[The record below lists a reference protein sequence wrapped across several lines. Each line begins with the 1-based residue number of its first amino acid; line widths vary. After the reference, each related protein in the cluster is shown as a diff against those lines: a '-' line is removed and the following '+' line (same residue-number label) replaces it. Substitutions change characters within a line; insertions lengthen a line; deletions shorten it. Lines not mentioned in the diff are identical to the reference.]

1 VTDRQKVEGLDVP
14 PHATERAFEEYGSKL
29 DRFLRRRLRSA
40 HDARDLAQETYLRFM
55 QVARQEEIRNPQ
67 ALLYRLASNLVYE
80 FRVRERYS
88 RVVYDSESAEEREH
102 SIAADLPDELAD
114 RMNLSQEVKR
124 VLEELPK
131 PLRAV
136 LLLRKC
142 GGFTPEEIA
151 KQLGLTKGTVSAY
164 LVRAVAHFKAAQF
177 DR

>member
-1 VTDRQKVEGLDVP
+1 MADRQRHEDLNVP
-14 PHATERAFEEYGSKL
+14 PRATERAFEEYGSKL
-29 DRFLRRRLRSA
+29 HRFLLRRVRSIQ
-40 HDARDLAQETYLRFM
+40 DARDLAQETYLRFM

-88 RVVYDSESAEEREH
+88 RVVYDSESAQEREH
-102 SIAADLPDELAD
+102 SLAADLPDDLAD
-114 RMNLSQEVKR
+114 QMNLSREVKR

-131 PLRAV
+131 PLQAV

-151 KQLGLTKGTVSAY
+151 QKLGLTKGTVSVY

>member
-1 VTDRQKVEGLDVP
+1 MADRQKLEGPHTP
-14 PHATERAFEEYGSKL
+14 PHATQRAFEEYGPKL
-29 DRFLRRRLRSA
+29 DRFLHRRVRSS

-88 RVVYDSESAEEREH
+88 RVVYDSDSAQEH
-102 SIAADLPDELAD
+102 EASLAEDAADLAD
-114 RMNLSQEVKR
+114 RMNLSREIRR

-131 PLRAV
+131 PLQAV
-136 LLLRKC
+136 LLMRKC
-142 GGFTPEEIA
+142 AGFTPEEIA
-151 KQLGLTKGTVSAY
+151 QKLGLTKGTVSAY